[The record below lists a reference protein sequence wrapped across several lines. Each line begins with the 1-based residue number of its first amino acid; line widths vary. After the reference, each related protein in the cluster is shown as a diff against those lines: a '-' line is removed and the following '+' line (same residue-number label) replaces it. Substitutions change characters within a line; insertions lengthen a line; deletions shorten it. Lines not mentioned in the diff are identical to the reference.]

1 MRAAVL
7 NHGYIPHFRVRFY
20 ELLAQKTGAEYVVFH
35 GKPPSW
41 IGVKELPGPFAFP
54 QRRVE
59 NREFRV
65 GPMSLVYQPVVREIL
80 TGGYDAVVLTT
91 ESKFIANLLLA
102 LFGKACGIRVLFWGF
117 GFNPVRGFRD
127 SDKPHPLARLANIVK
142 DAAVKYLADG
152 YLAYTRAGRDKLLTT
167 GFPADRAFVLQN
179 TIDMTEQI
187 RLHAEVAGDDDA
199 NIRRQFGLR
208 PDSVVFVFIGRLV
221 PFKRVD
227 LLIDAVRRINGGHL
241 ASRPVEAVII
251 GSGPAEAELKAQAA
265 GVPGVHFLGALPPNA
280 EVARCLKVSAAVV
293 IGGLV
298 GLVVNHAFAHGR
310 PVVTRESDGQSPEL
324 EYITDSENGMI
335 VAGDVDAFVVALAR
349 FADSPAEQAR
359 LAAGALRAR
368 EALRLEVMAEN
379 FDAAVRTTLA
389 RGRSTGDEP
398 AVAASSSH
406 GN

>member
-1 MRAAVL
+1 MIRVAVL
-7 NHGYIPHFRVRFY
+7 CHGYIPHFRVRLY
-20 ELLAQKTGAEYVVFH
+20 ELLAEKAAAEYVVFH
-35 GKPPSW
+35 GQPPSW
-41 IGVKELPGPFAFP
+41 IGVPELQGPFAFP
-54 QRRVE
+54 QRRVA
-59 NREFRV
+59 NREFRL

-102 LFGKACGIRVLFWGF
+102 LLGKLRGIRVLFWGF

-127 SDKPHPLARLANIVK
+127 SDKPHPLARLANVVK
-142 DAAVKYLADG
+142 NAAVKYLADG
-152 YLAYTRAGRDKLLTT
+152 YLAYTRAGRDRLVAT
-167 GFPADRAFVLQN
+167 GFPSDRAFVLQN

-187 RLHAEVAGDDDA
+187 RLHAEVAGDDEA
-199 NIRRQFGLR
+199 EIRRKFGLR
-208 PDSVVFVFIGRLV
+208 PDSIVFAFIGRLV

-227 LLIDAVRRINGGHL
+227 LLIDALRRINAEHL

-265 GVPGVHFLGALPPNA
+265 DVPGIHLLGALPPNA
-280 EVARCLKVSAAVV
+280 DVARCLKVSAAVV

-310 PVVTRESDGQSPEL
+310 PVITRESDGQSPEL
-324 EYITDSENGMI
+324 EYITDGENGMI
-335 VAGDVDAFVVALAR
+335 VAGDVDAFTKGLAR
-349 FADSPAEQAR
+349 FVDSPDEQAR

-368 EALRLEVMAEN
+368 EALRIEVMAEN

-389 RGRSTGDEP
+389 RGKSRRGNP
-398 AVAASSSH
+398 AVAASSH
-406 GN
+406 GD